1 MTDILKSIF
10 CYGFHD
16 TDINSI
22 TIKDDEIIIYF
33 SDGLYTLDS
42 EKNENKLLHNLR
54 MIVKTKIFH
63 KGTDATD
70 NINVWDSRYGDV
82 DTIDFLNK
90 LLTSQFG
97 IDNLYYSPFNSTI
110 LIDGFYNNESN
121 FEKGISQ
128 KIIILIE
135 NCLSVQYYVN

>member
-1 MTDILKSIF
+1 
-10 CYGFHD
+10 
-16 TDINSI
+16 
-22 TIKDDEIIIYF
+22 
-33 SDGLYTLDS
+33 
-42 EKNENKLLHNLR
+42 
-54 MIVKTKIFH
+54 MIVKTIIFH
-63 KGTDATD
+63 EETDATD

-110 LIDGFYNNESN
+110 LIDVFYNNESN

-128 KIIILIE
+128 RIIILIE
-135 NCLSVQYYVN
+135 NCLSVQYYEK